1 LAEDK
6 EKLTMSAL
14 AKSMLLF
21 FLNWL
26 DAQLTI
32 IWVRANLATE
42 GNGLMAR
49 LLEMGDAQFLYA
61 KLGIGAFAAYV
72 FYRYANRP
80 LARRGMKLALV
91 IYGALMLIHAVT
103 GMSAL
108 GWHAP
113 EKFVAYMDSLPRAV
127 LALLS

>member
-1 LAEDK
+1 
-6 EKLTMSAL
+6 MSAL

-42 GNGLMAR
+42 GNSLMAR
-49 LLEMGDAQFLYA
+49 LLEMGDWPFLFV
-61 KLGIGAFAAYV
+61 KLGIGAFAAFV
-72 FYRYANRP
+72 LYRYANRP
-80 LARRGMKLALV
+80 LARRGMKLAL
-91 IYGALMLIHAVT
+91 ITYGGLMFIHAAT

-108 GWHAP
+108 GWQAP
-113 EKFVAYMDSLPRAV
+113 ARVVAYIDSLPRTL

>member
-1 LAEDK
+1 MP
-6 EKLTMSAL
+6 MSAL

-42 GNGLMAR
+42 GNSLMAR
-49 LLEMGDAQFLYA
+49 LLEMGDAHFLYV

-72 FYRYANRP
+72 LYRYAHRP

-91 IYGALMLIHAVT
+91 TYCLLMLVHAVT

-108 GWHAP
+108 GWQAP
-113 EKFVAYMDSLPRAV
+113 ERIVAYIDSLPSAI
-127 LALLS
+127 LSLLS

>member
-1 LAEDK
+1 
-6 EKLTMSAL
+6 MSAL

-32 IWVRANLATE
+32 IWVRANVATE
-42 GNGLMAR
+42 GNGLMAA
-49 LLEMGDAQFLYA
+49 LLEMGDAQFLYT

-72 FYRYANRP
+72 LYRHAHRP

-91 IYGALMLIHAVT
+91 TYGALMFVHAAT
-103 GMSAL
+103 GMSSL

-113 EKFVAYMDSLPRAV
+113 ERVLAYIDSLPRAV

>member
-1 LAEDK
+1 
-6 EKLTMSAL
+6 MSAL
-14 AKSMLLF
+14 AKSTLLF

-49 LLEMGDAQFLYA
+49 LLEMGDAPFLYV
-61 KLGIGAFAAYV
+61 KLGMGAFAAYV
-72 FYRYANRP
+72 LYRYSHRP
-80 LARRGMKLALV
+80 LARRGMKLVLA
-91 IYGALMLIHAVT
+91 IYCALMFVHLAT

-113 EKFVAYMDSLPRAV
+113 ERVLAFIDSLPSAV
-127 LALLS
+127 LALLA

>member
-1 LAEDK
+1 ML
-6 EKLTMSAL
+6 LMSAL
-14 AKSMLLF
+14 TKSLLLF

-32 IWVRANLATE
+32 IWVRSNLATE

-49 LLEMGDAQFLYA
+49 LLEMGDAPFLCA

-72 FYRYANRP
+72 LYRYANRP
-80 LARRGMKLALV
+80 LARRGMKLALM
-91 IYGALMLIHAVT
+91 IYGALMFVHVAT

-113 EKFVAYMDSLPRAV
+113 ERVLAYLDSLPRAI
-127 LALLS
+127 LALLT

>member
-1 LAEDK
+1 ML
-6 EKLTMSAL
+6 MSAL
-14 AKSMLLF
+14 VKSMLLF
-21 FLNWL
+21 SLNWL

-32 IWVRANLATE
+32 IWVRSNLATE

-49 LLEMGDAQFLYA
+49 LLEMGDAQFLFA

-72 FYRYANRP
+72 LYRYAHRP
-80 LARRGMKLALV
+80 LARRGMKLALFT
-91 IYGALMLIHAVT
+91 YGALMVVHAVT

-113 EKFVAYMDSLPRAV
+113 ERVLAYIDSLPSAV
-127 LALLS
+127 LSLLS

>member
-1 LAEDK
+1 
-6 EKLTMSAL
+6 MSAL

-61 KLGIGAFAAYV
+61 KLGIGAFAAYIL
-72 FYRYANRP
+72 YRYAHLP
-80 LARRGMKLALV
+80 LARRGMKLALS
-91 IYGALMLIHAVT
+91 IYAALMFVHAAT

-113 EKFVAYMDSLPRAV
+113 ERVFAYIDSSTRIV
-127 LALLS
+127 LALFS

>member
-1 LAEDK
+1 
-6 EKLTMSAL
+6 MSAL
-14 AKSMLLF
+14 AKSILLF

-42 GNGLMAR
+42 GNSLMAR
-49 LLEMGDAQFLYA
+49 LLEIGDWPFLFV
-61 KLGIGAFAAYV
+61 KLSIGAFAAFV
-72 FYRYANRP
+72 LYRYANRP

-91 IYGALMLIHAVT
+91 IYGGLMFVHAAT

-108 GWHAP
+108 GWQAP
-113 EKFVAYMDSLPRAV
+113 ERVVAYIDSLPRTL

>member
-1 LAEDK
+1 
-6 EKLTMSAL
+6 MSAL

-42 GNGLMAR
+42 GNSLMAR
-49 LLEMGDAQFLYA
+49 LLEMGDWTFLFV
-61 KLGIGAFAAYV
+61 KLGIGAFAAFV
-72 FYRYANRP
+72 LYRYANRP

-91 IYGALMLIHAVT
+91 TYGGLMFIHAAT

-108 GWHAP
+108 GWQAP
-113 EKFVAYMDSLPRAV
+113 ERVVAYMDSLPSV
-127 LALLS
+127 LLSLIS